1 MLLISGMDFS
11 GKTSVA
17 KRIIEIC
24 PNTYKIQ
31 HKYLSIGDPLKDI
44 RNNKKIYPVD
54 EWVQF
59 WKQVI
64 LNDISE
70 FKRYC
75 QMGRYNNYD
84 SILQDGL
91 SAFKHLA
98 MLKANT
104 NNTNNDSLV
113 VFEDALHQYPS
124 MDSIFLTASIE
135 ERKKRYEMRKLSKR
149 TYSDQL
155 LFSSQFSKIEDEYIK
170 IIFNCFPHTLT
181 IDTST
186 ISLNEVAKIVLNQ
199 FENRSFGE

>member
-17 KRIIEIC
+17 KRIIEVF

-31 HKYLSIGDPLKDI
+31 HKYLSISDPLKDI
-44 RNNKKIYPVD
+44 RNKKKYPVD
-54 EWVQF
+54 EWVLF

-98 MLKANT
+98 MLKANA

-113 VFEDALHQYPS
+113 VFEEALHQYPS

-149 TYSDQL
+149 TYSDHL
-155 LFSSQFSKIEDEYIK
+155 LFSSQFSKIEDEYKK
-170 IIFNCFPHTLT
+170 IILNYFPHTLI

-186 ISLNEVAKIVLNQ
+186 ISVNEVAKIVINQ
-199 FENRSFGE
+199 FEKRDFGD